1 MSSETI
7 ASRIS
12 AFVFDNM
19 VNRKNQIKERPNLD
33 AFPEEPPFVPKFT
46 PDENG
51 IYHPLVD
58 AKKEITDTSPWFSAG
73 SYQQG
78 GQATYYFQAIPKQ
91 YELWWQARN
100 SCLGWRLTYGVAKDT
115 YLNEF
120 SFRLNKDK
128 ITDDDAKEFN
138 VKARKHLEEI
148 GYFLECKKACGYK
161 REQGEAILVTYRQ
174 GDGALL
180 YNISDPDKVNYQAFE
195 KPTNINKPI
204 IRVEAWSAF
213 DYSIPLMGNFGK
225 AQWYFCKF
233 RQQNNAQQYWRVD
246 PSRVVRWRNDAID
259 YDFWSQQSA
268 LRPCFGELQ
277 IVNNLTRS
285 AGVAAHRWAIGVP
298 TFYIKSQEKNM
309 ETLKAKL
316 GNPLVEDMW
325 VFPADFIDHV
335 EMNGIKD
342 AGLDLNSYMNMVIDQ
357 LSAYSQIPNAI
368 LMGKEVGVEEGGVVS
383 ERQYF
388 STLVREQA
396 DENRNHRQFIAFDPF
411 FQDLFTEY
419 KQDPTDYE
427 LDWGLRQEMS
437 KTEKADLEL
446 KEASVAIS
454 LRGLLTVDE
463 LRAKVH
469 CGPLAESN
477 FADFCESLLAM
488 KAEQIGAMI
497 PELGVINELTLNQLL
512 VTPMERG
519 TGQEAAGEA
528 QLNESVPGES
538 EGKQLMSGENKPG
551 NVIKSNMAKGS
562 NASPATVGSNA
573 ANRSRALKQMRKSG
587 KSNSTTDWIED
598 LATDDIREFFRENI
612 QDMSVTRLAKATNIN
627 PVQIR
632 KLYDFF
638 KEGDVFK
645 AKPQDEQESEE

>member
-1 MSSETI
+1 MSSDAT
-7 ASRIS
+7 ASRLHS
-12 AFVFDNM
+12 FVFDATING
-19 VNRKNQIKERPNLD
+19 KNKFHTRASLD
-33 AFPEEPPFVPKFT
+33 AFPEEPPFVPKFS
-46 PDENG
+46 PDANG
-51 IYHPLVD
+51 IYRPITD
-58 AKKEITDTSPWFSAG
+58 MSKEVKDTSPWFSAG

-78 GQATYYFQAIPKQ
+78 SQATYYFQSIPKQ

-120 SFRLNKDK
+120 CFRLNKDK
-128 ITDDDAKEFN
+128 ITDDLAKEFN
-138 VKARKHLEEI
+138 IKARKHLEEI

-180 YNISDPDKVNYQAFE
+180 YNISDPDKVNYSAFE
-195 KPTNINKPI
+195 KPTNTNKQI
-204 IRVEAWSAF
+204 IRVEAWSAY
-213 DYSIPLMGNFGK
+213 DYTIPLMGNFGK
-225 AQWYFCKF
+225 AQWYQCKF
-233 RQQNNAQQYWRVD
+233 RQPNNSIQYWRVD

-285 AGVAAHRWAIGVP
+285 AGVAAHRWAIGIP

-342 AGLDLNSYMNMVIDQ
+342 AGLDLNSYMTMVIDQ
-357 LSAYSQIPNAI
+357 MSAYSQIPNAI

-396 DENRNHRQFIAFDPF
+396 DENRNHRQFIASDPF
-411 FQDLFTEY
+411 FNDLFTEY

-454 LRGLLTVDE
+454 ERGLLTVDE
-463 LRAKVH
+463 LRAIVH
-469 CGPLAESN
+469 KGPLSESN
-477 FADFCESLLAM
+477 FAQHCESLVGLTAD
-488 KAEQIGAMI
+488 QIGSMI
-497 PELGVINELTLNQLL
+497 PELGVINELTMNQLM

-519 TGQEAAGEA
+519 QGQEAAAEA

-538 EGKQLMSGENKPG
+538 EGKQLMSGENKPD
-551 NVIKSNMAKGS
+551 NVVKSNMAKGTS
-562 NASPATVGSNA
+562 QGSPSTVGSNA
-573 ANRSRALKQMRKSG
+573 ANRGRALKQMRKSS
-587 KSNSTTDWIED
+587 KANSTTDWMD
-598 LATDDIREFFRENI
+598 QAATEDIREYFKEHMHDI
-612 QDMSVTRLAKATNIN
+612 SMTKLAKDTKIN

-632 KLYDFF
+632 KLFDYF
-638 KEGDVFK
+638 ENGDK
-645 AKPQDEQESEE
+645 ILTEDESEGEES